1 MVMRE
6 FKVFNLHFEKV
17 DQPQRQGYSGIY
29 IQRKH
34 AQSLF
39 WGKKIYSA
47 NIMEER
53 GVIYRYVKTHG
64 R

>member
-34 AQSLF
+34 AQPLF
-39 WGKKIYSA
+39 WGK
-47 NIMEER
+47 
-53 GVIYRYVKTHG
+53 RYTLLT
-64 R
+64 